1 MGCRER
7 HRPGRNHPRHD
18 LDGVSARTDG
28 WIGFLESSGL
38 LRIDIEDRESPKLI
52 IEKRACSQEMTRL
65 VKIREV
71 RHVCVLQSG
80 RRCFVQNWGIG
91 TEHQPCDREAVEL
104 HAPDYRSV
112 SAGHLL
118 DRSAR
123 WQGVFDLFCDRNR
136 SARDS
141 F

>member
-65 VKIREV
+65 VKNREV
-71 RHVCVLQSG
+71 RRVCVLQSG
-80 RRCFVQNWGIG
+80 RRCFVHNCGIG
-91 TEHQPCDREAVEL
+91 ADHQPSDREAREL
-104 HAPDYRSV
+104 HPPDGRRV
-112 SAGHLL
+112 RARHLL
-118 DRSAR
+118 DRGAR
-123 WQGVFDLFCDRNR
+123 RVVYVA
-136 SARDS
+136 ARILAS
-141 F
+141 WR

>member
-1 MGCRER
+1 MGCREC
-7 HRPGRNHPRHD
+7 HRPGRNHPGHD

-104 HAPDYRSV
+104 HAPIIG
-112 SAGHLL
+112 A
-118 DRSAR
+118 
-123 WQGVFDLFCDRNR
+123 
-136 SARDS
+136 
-141 F
+141 